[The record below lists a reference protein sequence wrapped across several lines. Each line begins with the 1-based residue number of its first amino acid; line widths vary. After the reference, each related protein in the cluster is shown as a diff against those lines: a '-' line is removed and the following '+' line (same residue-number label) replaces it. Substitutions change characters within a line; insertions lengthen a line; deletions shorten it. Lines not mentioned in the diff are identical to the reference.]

1 MLASFPL
8 AHRPLTSTERNPR
21 PFRASASVGEF
32 GWAAWSFSR
41 QAKLNA
47 WAWHGLGVN
56 GIFAWAAL
64 GNCVYVRKDNDTAVH
79 VMQEDVYLG
88 EDDASSDSTSVEATT
103 QWLDFGLA
111 GKTKA
116 LNGMDL
122 DVLGVTEVEVYVFI
136 PNPDDPRDRTGTLA
150 ASYSLTDA
158 ESGWTYNGEVIPTED
173 VGSATEFMLKFIG
186 DGNQKVEINRV
197 TFYFDEVKG

>member
-88 EDDASSDSTSVEATT
+88 EDDASSDSTSVIATT
-103 QWLDFGLA
+103 QWLDFS
-111 GKTKA
+111 KPSKMKA
-116 LNGMDL
+116 LTGIDADCQNID
-122 DVLGVTEVEVYVFI
+122 TIEVYISV
-136 PNPDDPRDRTGTLA
+136 DGGRTGELA
-150 ASYSLTDA
+150 DTIAIGDNA
-158 ESGWTYNGEVIPTED
+158 GGWTYNGEVIPLNLA
-173 VGSATEFMLKFIG
+173 ATEFMLKIIASP
-186 DGNQKVEINRV
+186 NTEAQINRI
-197 TFYFDEVKG
+197 TLHFDELTG